1 MKKHRKLLTL
11 GVVICLVAG
20 LVAGIVYYKQV
31 EEERKLS
38 LIYIPKVVDGT
49 NDFWTSLIQGAEMA
63 AKEYNADIRVWAPE
77 EENDVDGQNKLIER
91 ATEEKPDAILISPSS
106 FTESDQLLKKAK
118 EQGIHI
124 AFIDSYT
131 QEEVQDLTVA
141 TDNLEAGQIL
151 GRFAKDLV
159 GTDDQIAIVSHVKG
173 VSTAVEREKGFRTGL
188 GSLKDNIVDVVYC
201 DSRYDKSYEL
211 TKELMKKYPDLKM
224 IADLFEIIRDLRKKN
239 LGIVYISH
247 RMDEIKT
254 ITDRVTVMR
263 DGGYVGTL
271 ITKDSTKEDIINMMV
286 GRVIYED
293 PKQQS
298 AVPADAPVVLKVEHL
313 NAGKMVQD
321 VSFELRKGEILGF
334 SGLMGAGRTETARAL
349 FGADPKQSGKI
360 SVMGKDGQLHEVT
373 INSPQDAVKCGIG
386 YLSEDRRRYGV
397 VVQKSV
403 TENTTLATMEN
414 FTNGLF
420 INKAKEKEVTE
431 KYVKELA
438 TKTPTTDQL
447 VVNLS
452 GGNQQKVVIAKWLT
466 RDSDILIFD
475 EPTRG
480 IDVGAKNEIYK
491 LMNRLAA
498 EGKSIIMI
506 SSEMTEVLRMS
517 DRIIIMCEGKV
528 TGCIDI
534 SEATQENI
542 MDKATRNIN

>member
-20 LVAGIVYYKQV
+20 LVAGIVYYKQA

-151 GRFAKDLV
+151 GRFAKELV

-201 DSRYDKSYEL
+201 DSQYDKSYEL

-224 IADLFEIIRDLRKKN
+224 IAGMNEYSSVGAARAVKAAKAENRIRVVGVDSSQEAVQLMEHGIFQ
-239 LGIVYISH
+239 GIVVQKAFK
-247 RMDEIKT
+247 M
-254 ITDRVTVMR
+254 
-263 DGGYVGTL
+263 GYVGVRETVKML
-271 ITKDSTKEDIINMMV
+271 RGED
-286 GRVIYED
+286 Y
-293 PKQQS
+293 
-298 AVPADAPVVLKVEHL
+298 
-313 NAGKMVQD
+313 
-321 VSFELRKGEILGF
+321 
-334 SGLMGAGRTETARAL
+334 
-349 FGADPKQSGKI
+349 
-360 SVMGKDGQLHEVT
+360 
-373 INSPQDAVKCGIG
+373 
-386 YLSEDRRRYGV
+386 YLWSSRWNRRYLLCICIYNSTAWLWRS
-397 VVQKSV
+397 VQQRS
-403 TENTTLATMEN
+403 NRRMC
-414 FTNGLF
+414 NGWYIHGRWTCIHQRYNHWCIYHRSSSGRNSGSWLY
-420 INKAKEKEVTE
+420 KR
-431 KYVKELA
+431 
-438 TKTPTTDQL
+438 
-447 VVNLS
+447 LS
-452 GGNQQKVVIAKWLT
+452 AYHY
-466 RDSDILIFD
+466 RCYCY
-475 EPTRG
+475 R
-480 IDVGAKNEIYK
+480 
-491 LMNRLAA
+491 R
-498 EGKSIIMI
+498 SI
-506 SSEMTEVLRMS
+506 
-517 DRIIIMCEGKV
+517 
-528 TGCIDI
+528 
-534 SEATQENI
+534 Q
-542 MDKATRNIN
+542 